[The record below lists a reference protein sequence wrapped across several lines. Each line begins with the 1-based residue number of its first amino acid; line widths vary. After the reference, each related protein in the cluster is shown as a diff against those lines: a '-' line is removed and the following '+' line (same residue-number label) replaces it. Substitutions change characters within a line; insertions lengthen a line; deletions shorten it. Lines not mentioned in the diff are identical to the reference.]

1 MHALL
6 VISRS
11 DFKNVFPPRTSKE
24 PSLLLVFL
32 GSAFFISEDVT
43 VDFFFVLI
51 LEEEEGGTP
60 EISEVAGLI
69 DVDITLIT
77 LLMKPTTLLPS
88 LGVVEEETVRAFLAS
103 SFSVEGDGFGRFGMI
118 DGDG

>member
-1 MHALL
+1 M
-6 VISRS
+6 
-11 DFKNVFPPRTSKE
+11 
-24 PSLLLVFL
+24 
-32 GSAFFISEDVT
+32 
-43 VDFFFVLI
+43 LI

-69 DVDITLIT
+69 DVDITLMT

-103 SFSVEGDGFGRFGMI
+103 SFSVVGDGFGRFGMVI
-118 DGDG
+118 GIVEGDGDLNVS